1 MLWRKVGN
9 SFSKN
14 INRNND
20 LVTDLCSLAKL
31 HPDTVLIFDD
41 SGKIVSENKKG
52 YRAAF
57 GFNPKHLNDFQH
69 NLPEQTYRML
79 EAGLEQALNGQAN
92 KLSISFTSNTVK
104 PHYFHVT
111 FLPIQFD
118 KGQAEGVFCIFENIT
133 ERVELEKALHLK
145 TKHLSNA
152 QQVAK
157 IASWEYLPDN
167 DEFLFSDQIYPLL
180 GIGKKDIQN
189 LHDFDHFIHHDD
201 LRKVKQFFE
210 VLCNNK
216 SSLSTEFRFFHG
228 KTKKLHYLKMVAEP
242 IPLDDDV
249 HQWIGVVKDCTE
261 QKELEQKLNS
271 TMEYF
276 RYMFNHLDAS
286 IWLMEYPSGKMKF
299 VSKGTEDIL
308 QIPVNQLI
316 DRPIQ
321 WEVFLHPDDADDYSA
336 RMKLVKDG
344 QPQHLQTRIIAGDG
358 TTKWIYKQ
366 VIPWFDENSN
376 LTYLFGMMLDITER
390 VKIREELDFRTT
402 HDAVTGLPNQIQLQ
416 QSLEAHCRDGK
427 TFALLYL
434 HIDRLQIVHDAL
446 GYDIANK
453 LLKELASWLK
463 TMTPAN
469 GSLFYVDNHHLVF
482 LLGNIQHKE
491 DIFAFAKNVLDNTR
505 LPFHIEGYEI
515 NVTTSIG
522 ISFFPENG
530 DKPNILLEKARHAL
544 NRAKKLGKNNYQIF
558 SDSIDISSYK
568 QLALENDMRKALEQN
583 QFELYYQ
590 PQVNMEGRIHSAE
603 ALVRW
608 NHPDWGTVSPGEFIP
623 LAEENH
629 LIHDLTSWVIE
640 EVCSQLK
647 KWKTMEKPVKP
658 IAINVSPLCLM
669 RNGFIEKIKQILA
682 DYEISA
688 HLIQL
693 EITENT
699 LLKDNEKIQSNLKM
713 LKQLG
718 LAIAIDDFGTGY
730 SSLKYIHG
738 FQVDILKLD
747 KLFLKELA
755 HDNEK
760 DKAIVSSVIHLAKG
774 LNIKIVAEGVERY
787 EQYQFLKQKD
797 CDFVQGYL
805 FSKPVPLETWE
816 EMMETGYLKPK
827 KKMYMPR
834 RKERRKFY
842 RLEFPH
848 SIKGEMTIVEV
859 NNQKVNVGSTPIL
872 IQNLSLGGIK
882 ILSYLNLP
890 VHSHFKYRF
899 SFTLMGETFQIEGT
913 LIWKEEVKRDAYYY
927 GAAFRLQQQEEDRL
941 APLIN
946 QASTFLKMNQLLPQT
961 DFIFENDYVYLQRLL
976 SS

>member
-1 MLWRKVGN
+1 
-9 SFSKN
+9 
-14 INRNND
+14 
-20 LVTDLCSLAKL
+20 
-31 HPDTVLIFDD
+31 
-41 SGKIVSENKKG
+41 
-52 YRAAF
+52 
-57 GFNPKHLNDFQH
+57 
-69 NLPEQTYRML
+69 
-79 EAGLEQALNGQAN
+79 
-92 KLSISFTSNTVK
+92 
-104 PHYFHVT
+104 
-111 FLPIQFD
+111 
-118 KGQAEGVFCIFENIT
+118 
-133 ERVELEKALHLK
+133 
-145 TKHLSNA
+145 
-152 QQVAK
+152 
-157 IASWEYLPDN
+157 
-167 DEFLFSDQIYPLL
+167 
-180 GIGKKDIQN
+180 
-189 LHDFDHFIHHDD
+189 
-201 LRKVKQFFE
+201 
-210 VLCNNK
+210 
-216 SSLSTEFRFFHG
+216 
-228 KTKKLHYLKMVAEP
+228 
-242 IPLDDDV
+242 
-249 HQWIGVVKDCTE
+249 
-261 QKELEQKLNS
+261 
-271 TMEYF
+271 
-276 RYMFNHLDAS
+276 
-286 IWLMEYPSGKMKF
+286 
-299 VSKGTEDIL
+299 
-308 QIPVNQLI
+308 
-316 DRPIQ
+316 
-321 WEVFLHPDDADDYSA
+321 
-336 RMKLVKDG
+336 
-344 QPQHLQTRIIAGDG
+344 
-358 TTKWIYKQ
+358 
-366 VIPWFDENSN
+366 
-376 LTYLFGMMLDITER
+376 
-390 VKIREELDFRTT
+390 
-402 HDAVTGLPNQIQLQ
+402 
-416 QSLEAHCRDGK
+416 
-427 TFALLYL
+427 
-434 HIDRLQIVHDAL
+434 
-446 GYDIANK
+446 
-453 LLKELASWLK
+453 
-463 TMTPAN
+463 
-469 GSLFYVDNHHLVF
+469 
-482 LLGNIQHKE
+482 
-491 DIFAFAKNVLDNTR
+491 
-505 LPFHIEGYEI
+505 
-515 NVTTSIG
+515 
-522 ISFFPENG
+522 
-530 DKPNILLEKARHAL
+530 
-544 NRAKKLGKNNYQIF
+544 
-558 SDSIDISSYK
+558 
-568 QLALENDMRKALEQN
+568 
-583 QFELYYQ
+583 
-590 PQVNMEGRIHSAE
+590 
-603 ALVRW
+603 
-608 NHPDWGTVSPGEFIP
+608 
-623 LAEENH
+623 
-629 LIHDLTSWVIE
+629 
-640 EVCSQLK
+640 
-647 KWKTMEKPVKP
+647 
-658 IAINVSPLCLM
+658 M